1 MDITK
6 YLAIYAALLSTVV
19 FLWNV
24 SHARPKFK
32 VKLTLGMDKIDDKYV
47 SGVYISIQNP
57 SAHTVHVAAA
67 DILYRY
73 RSISLIDWIK
83 HAWEFKRIM
92 RRVGWVH
99 YPLSLHGV
107 ETGLP
112 VSIEA
117 GKSHMIFISDET
129 LEDVLEDAL
138 DRRIIASVQDA
149 LWRNQNSSKFDFP
162 KMVREDDHNH
172 NRRREALPEDTS

>member
-6 YLAIYAALLSTVV
+6 YLAIYAASLSTAV

-24 SHARPKFK
+24 SRARPKFK
-32 VKLTLGMDKIDDKYV
+32 VKLTLGMNKIDGEYV
-47 SGVYISIQNP
+47 SGAYIAIQNP
-57 SAHTVHVAAA
+57 SAHTVHVVAV

-83 HAWEFKRIM
+83 HAWEFKRIV

-99 YPLSLHGV
+99 YPLNMDDV

-117 GKSHMIFISDET
+117 GKSHMIFVSDEK

-138 DRRIIASVQDA
+138 DRRIIASAQDA
-149 LWRNQNSSKFDFP
+149 LWRNQHSAKFDYP
-162 KMVREDDHNH
+162 RMIRKDDPNH
-172 NRRREALPEDTS
+172 IEQIEALPEETS

>member
-6 YLAIYAALLSTVV
+6 YLAIYAALLSTAV

-24 SHARPKFK
+24 SRARPKFK
-32 VKLTLGMDKIDDKYV
+32 VKLTLGMEKIDGEYV
-47 SGVYISIQNP
+47 SGAYIAIQNP
-57 SAHTVHVAAA
+57 SAHTVHVAAV

-73 RSISLIDWIK
+73 RNISIIDWIK

-99 YPLSLHGV
+99 YSLDINGV

-117 GKSHMIFISDET
+117 GKSHMIFVSDEK
-129 LEDVLEDAL
+129 LDEVLENAL
-138 DRRIIASVQDA
+138 DQQIIASVQDA
-149 LWRNQNSSKFDFP
+149 LWRNQNSAKFDYP
-162 KMVREDDHNH
+162 KIVRKDDPNH
-172 NRRREALPEDTS
+172 IEKLEALPEDTP